1 MFLKLKTHSKLKSKN
16 TKSIKIQ
23 CHVFQKIA
31 DASGKKYIIAMQIE
45 NKIHLGL
52 QNRCWSSVYKLP
64 FAIE

>member
-1 MFLKLKTHSKLKSKN
+1 MLLKLKTHSKLKSKN
-16 TKSIKIQ
+16 TESIEIQ

-31 DASGKKYIIAMQIE
+31 EASWKTYIIAMQIE

-52 QNRCWSSVYKLP
+52 QNRSWSSVYELP